1 MKKTTIK
8 YNNFNNNNNLNNN
21 NNNQNIS
28 VLPVELNSI
37 LIGTML
43 GDGGLYR
50 SSPTANVRFEMSL
63 GEKYKDFAF
72 HMAGLFKEF
81 MNNPV
86 KSIEIKG
93 VNKVYTNYRL
103 KTKTL
108 SVFNQYYEMFYKFN
122 LEKNKFVKIV
132 PENIIDL
139 MDPIVLAYLIQGDG
153 NFDKGRNRVRIYTNS
168 FTKLEVQNLAEA
180 IKTRLNI
187 YTGVLHDRKDQWI
200 LTIGANNL
208 ELLRKTVR
216 PHFHSSMLYRLG
228 LGL

>member
-1 MKKTTIK
+1 MIMKKTTIK
-8 YNNFNNNNNLNNN
+8 YNNFNNNNNNLN

-43 GDGGLYR
+43 GVGGLYR

-103 KTKTL
+103 KTKSL
-108 SVFNQYYEMFYKFN
+108 PLFNHYFKLFYKLDEN
-122 LEKNKFVKIV
+122 LGKNIKIV

-139 MDPIVLAYLIQGDG
+139 MDPIVLAFLIMADG
-153 NFDKGRNRVRIYTNS
+153 NFDKGRNRVRIYTNC
-168 FTKLEVQNLAEA
+168 FKKQEV
-180 IKTRLNI
+180 
-187 YTGVLHDRKDQWI
+187 
-200 LTIGANNL
+200 
-208 ELLRKTVR
+208 ELLGRALETK
-216 PHFHSSMLYRLG
+216 FNIKSSLHYNNAPAADP
-228 LGL
+228 

>member
-1 MKKTTIK
+1 MKNTTIK
-8 YNNFNNNNNLNNN
+8 YNSLNNN
-21 NNNQNIS
+21 NNIS
-28 VLPVELNSI
+28 VLPDELNSI
-37 LIGTML
+37 LIGTL
-43 GDGGLYR
+43 LSDGGLYR

-63 GEKYKDFAF
+63 GENSKEFAF
-72 HMAGLFKEF
+72 HMADLLKEF

-108 SVFNQYYEMFYKFN
+108 PVFNQYYKMFYEFN

-132 PENIIDL
+132 PDNIVDL
-139 MDPIVLAYLIQGDG
+139 MNPIVLAYLIQGDG

-168 FTKLEVQNLAEA
+168 FTKLEVENLAEA

-216 PHFHSSMLYRLG
+216 THFHSSMIYRLG
-228 LGL
+228 L

>member
-1 MKKTTIK
+1 MIMKKTTIK

-50 SSPTANVRFEMSL
+50 SSPTANVRFEMSF
-63 GEKYKDFAF
+63 GEKYKEFAF
-72 HMAGLFKEF
+72 HMADLFKEF

-86 KSIEIKG
+86 KPIEIKG

-122 LEKNKFVKIV
+122 SDKNKYIKII
-132 PENIIDL
+132 PLNIFDL

-153 NFDKGRNRVRIYTNS
+153 NFDKSRNRVRIYTNS
-168 FTKLEVQNLAEA
+168 YTKEEVENLALA
-180 IKTRLNI
+180 INTKLNI
-187 YTGVLHDRKDQWI
+187 YTAPLYDRKDQWI
-200 LTIGANNL
+200 LTIGAKNL
-208 ELLRKTVR
+208 ELLRELVI
-216 PHFHSSMLYRLG
+216 PYFHPTMYYRLG
-228 LGL
+228 L

>member
-1 MKKTTIK
+1 MKNTTIK
-8 YNNFNNNNNLNNN
+8 YNSLNNN
-21 NNNQNIS
+21 NNIS
-28 VLPVELNSI
+28 VLPDELNSI
-37 LIGTML
+37 LIGTL
-43 GDGGLYR
+43 LSDGGLYR

-63 GEKYKDFAF
+63 GENSKEFAF
-72 HMAGLFKEF
+72 HMADLLKEF

-103 KTKTL
+103 NTKTL

-139 MDPIVLAYLIQGDG
+139 MNPIVLAYLIQGDG

-208 ELLRKTVR
+208 EVLRKIVL
-216 PHFHSSMLYRLG
+216 PYFHPTMYYRLG
-228 LGL
+228 L